1 MPAAALT
8 TAATRKFAKNT
19 FLFAKVTYP
28 NEKHVFYQSVFG
40 KRHKKFY
47 FCCKKHESIATYSIK
62 SVLYKVQHRL
72 FKNALMYKTP
82 MFFVISGILSYSC
95 SSTYTATYQNGH
107 IFDKSGHVVGYYNN
121 GRIFNKDKA
130 IAGYY
135 ANGYITGIN
144 NGITATYSNGY
155 IKDK

>member
-1 MPAAALT
+1 M
-8 TAATRKFAKNT
+8 
-19 FLFAKVTYP
+19 
-28 NEKHVFYQSVFG
+28 
-40 KRHKKFY
+40 
-47 FCCKKHESIATYSIK
+47 ATYSIK

-82 MFFVISGILSYSC
+82 MFCVISGILSYSC
-95 SSTYTATYQNGH
+95 SSTYTATYHNGH

-135 ANGYITGIN
+135 ANGYITDIN

>member
-1 MPAAALT
+1 M
-8 TAATRKFAKNT
+8 
-19 FLFAKVTYP
+19 
-28 NEKHVFYQSVFG
+28 
-40 KRHKKFY
+40 
-47 FCCKKHESIATYSIK
+47 ATYHIR
-62 SVLYKVQHRL
+62 SVQYKVLLRL

-82 MFFVISGILSYSC
+82 MFCVISGILSYSC

-135 ANGYITGIN
+135 ANGYITDIN